1 MLSTPWWHKTSQQQQ
16 GMRCA
21 AAGHSGGDRAM
32 ALHARHPAAA
42 RPRQWRRGGSGVG
55 SEGHRVH
62 RTWMRSRVGVAMVAN
77 YSLTFQSYFSAFAK
91 FRVRAAQ
98 IMGDALHTFV
108 LTIDELRT

>member
-1 MLSTPWWHKTSQQQQ
+1 MRQRGTAAVIVRWHCTHATQRRHGRDS
-16 GMRCA
+16 GGAVA
-21 AAGHSGGDRAM
+21 AA
-32 ALHARHPAAA
+32 
-42 RPRQWRRGGSGVG
+42 WG

-62 RTWMRSRVGVAMVAN
+62 RTSMRSRVGAPMVAN

-98 IMGDALHTFV
+98 VTGDALHTFV